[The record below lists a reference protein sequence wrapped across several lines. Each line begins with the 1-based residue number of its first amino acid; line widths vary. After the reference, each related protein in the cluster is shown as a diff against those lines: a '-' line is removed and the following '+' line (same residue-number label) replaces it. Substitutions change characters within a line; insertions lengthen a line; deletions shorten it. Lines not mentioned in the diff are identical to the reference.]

1 MGYRRPALGGIVAA
15 GWLAASLPAMGA
27 DNVLDLPIGDATRAG
42 REVAVTLDGVLD
54 TRAGE
59 LVTPAEFARRL
70 ANTRVLF
77 IGEEHTT
84 PEFHDV
90 ELSAIQALHD
100 AGREVLIGLEMYP
113 YDQQAPL
120 DQWIDGKLT
129 EKGFVDLSGWYVYW
143 SHHWG
148 YYRDI
153 FNYAREQGLR
163 MYGVNMPRASVNLA
177 REKGFEALD
186 PEARAHL
193 PPKIDLTNAEHR
205 RLFRAYFSD
214 DDALHSKMSEAQLD
228 QLYRAQVTWDAAM
241 GWNAAQALEKHGG
254 KNAIIVILIGAGHV
268 AYNLGGV
275 RQLAA
280 NYGGEIRSLIPVAVR
295 AGGDPVGPVR
305 ASYADFI
312 WGVPGRDGPGLP
324 VLGVSLA
331 GRIGK
336 EPSKVIQ
343 VDRDGSA
350 AQAGIKVGDVIV
362 RLGATPIG
370 STTDLQRATGE
381 YAWGD
386 GTALEI
392 RRNGQPMTLDLV
404 FRRPTPTGPTPK
416 KQP

>member
-1 MGYRRPALGGIVAA
+1 MADAVLKYLPKYLVLAA
-15 GWLAASLPAMGA
+15 GWLIASLPAAAGE
-27 DNVLDLPIGDATRAG
+27 NILDLPIGDATRAG
-42 REVAVTLDGVLD
+42 QEVAVTLDGIVD
-54 TRAGE
+54 TRNGE
-59 LVTPAEFARRL
+59 LITPAELARRL

-84 PEFHDV
+84 PEYHEV
-90 ELSAIQALHD
+90 QLATLRALHD

-120 DQWIDGKLT
+120 DQWVDDKLT
-129 EKGFVDLSGWYVYW
+129 ERGFVDLSGWYVYW

-153 FNYAREQGLR
+153 FNYAREQNLR
-163 MYGVNMPRASVNLA
+163 MYGVNMPRAAVNLV

-186 PEARAHL
+186 PETRKHL
-193 PPKIDLTNAEHR
+193 PPKIDLTNAEHQ

-214 DDALHSKMSEAQLD
+214 DDALHSQMSEAQLD
-228 QLYRAQVTWDAAM
+228 QLYRAQVTWDASM

-254 KNAIIVILIGAGHV
+254 KDAIIVILIGSGHV

-280 NYGGEIRSLIPVAVR
+280 NYDGEVRSLIPVAVR
-295 AGGDPVGPVR
+295 GQDAEPVGAVR
-305 ASYADFI
+305 ASYADFL

-343 VDRDGSA
+343 VDKNGSA
-350 AQAGIKVGDVIV
+350 AQAGVRVGDVLAS
-362 RLGATPIG
+362 LGGTPIA

-386 GTALEI
+386 GAALAL
-392 RRNGQPMTLDLV
+392 RRDGKPLTLDLV
-404 FRRPTPTGPTPK
+404 FRRPTPTK
-416 KQP
+416 

>member
-1 MGYRRPALGGIVAA
+1 MAHEVLRPLVVAA
-15 GWLAASLPAMGA
+15 CWLVAGMSAAAGENL
-27 DNVLDLPIGDATRAG
+27 LDLPIGDASRAD
-42 REVAVTLDGVLD
+42 RQIAVTLDGVTD
-54 TRAGE
+54 TRTGE
-59 LVTPAEFARRL
+59 LITPAELARRL
-70 ANTRVLF
+70 ASTRVLF

-90 ELSAIQALHD
+90 QLATLRALHD

-129 EKGFVDLSGWYVYW
+129 ESGFVDLSGWYVYW

-163 MYGVNMPRASVNLA
+163 MYGVNMPRAAVGIA

-186 PEARAHL
+186 PEARRHL

-214 DDALHSKMSEAQLD
+214 DDALHSQMTDAQLD
-228 QLYRAQVTWDAAM
+228 SLYRAQVTWDATM

-254 KNAIIVILIGAGHV
+254 KDAIIVILIGSGHV

-280 NYGGEIRSLIPVAVR
+280 NYDGEIRSLIPVAVR
-295 AGGDPVGPVR
+295 GANAAPVGSVR
-305 ASYADFI
+305 ASYADFL

-331 GRIGK
+331 GRLGK
-336 EPSKVIQ
+336 EPTKVIQ
-343 VDRDGSA
+343 VDADGSA
-350 AQAGIKVGDVIV
+350 AQAGIKVGDVLV
-362 RLGATPIG
+362 RLGDTPIA
-370 STTDLQRATGE
+370 STTDLQRATGD
-381 YAWGD
+381 YAWGY
-386 GTALEI
+386 GVGLAI
-392 RRNGQPMTLDLV
+392 RRDGEPLTLDLV
-404 FRRPTPTGPTPK
+404 FRRPTPK
-416 KQP
+416 

>member
-1 MGYRRPALGGIVAA
+1 MSAVA
-15 GWLAASLPAMGA
+15 A
-27 DNVLDLPIGDATRAG
+27 DNVLDLPIGDASRAG

-59 LVTPAEFARRL
+59 LVTPAEFAKRL

-77 IGEEHTT
+77 IGEEHTN

-90 ELSAIQALHD
+90 EFAAVKALHD

-153 FNYAREQGLR
+153 FNYARENGLR
-163 MYGVNMPRASVNLA
+163 MYGVNMPRADVNLV
-177 REKGFEALD
+177 REKGFDALD
-186 PEARAHL
+186 PEARSHL
-193 PPKIDLTNAEHR
+193 PPKIDVTSAEHR
-205 RLFRAYFSD
+205 RLFRSYFTA
-214 DDALHSKMSEAQLD
+214 DDALHSQMSEAQLD
-228 QLYRAQVTWDAAM
+228 SLYRAQVTWDATM

-254 KNAIIVILIGAGHV
+254 KNAIIVIFIGAGHV

-275 RQLAA
+275 RQLTA
-280 NYGGEIRSLIPVAVR
+280 NYSGEVRSLIPVAVR
-295 AGGDPVGPVR
+295 GADGKPVGPVR

-343 VDRDGSA
+343 VDKDGSA

-362 RLGATPIG
+362 RLDDVAIR
-370 STTDLQRATGE
+370 STTDLQSATGE

-386 GTALEI
+386 DAALEI
-392 RRNGQPMTLDLV
+392 RRDGKPMKVDLV
-404 FRRPTPTGPTPK
+404 FRRPTPK
-416 KQP
+416 

>member
-1 MGYRRPALGGIVAA
+1 MAHEVLKPLVVAA
-15 GWLAASLPAMGA
+15 CWLMASMSAAAGE
-27 DNVLDLPIGDATRAG
+27 DILDLPIGDADRAA

-54 TRAGE
+54 TRSGE
-59 LVTPAEFARRL
+59 LITPAELAKRL
-70 ANTRVLF
+70 ATTRVLF

-90 ELSAIQALHD
+90 QLATLKALHD
-100 AGREVLIGLEMYP
+100 SGREVLIGLEMYP

-129 EKGFVDLSGWYVYW
+129 ERGFVDLSGWYVYW

-186 PEARAHL
+186 PETRKHL
-193 PPKIDLTNAEHR
+193 PPKVDLTNAEHR

-214 DDALHSKMSEAQLD
+214 DDALHSQMSEAALD
-228 QLYRAQVTWDAAM
+228 SLYRAQVTWDATM
-241 GWNAAQALEKHGG
+241 GWNAAQALERHGG
-254 KNAIIVILIGAGHV
+254 KDAIMVVLIGSGHV
-268 AYNLGGV
+268 AYNLGSV

-280 NYGGEIRSLIPVAVR
+280 NYDGEIRSLIPVAVR
-295 AGGDPVGPVR
+295 GSDGPVGAVR
-305 ASYADFI
+305 ASYADFL

-331 GRIGK
+331 GRLGK

-343 VDRDGSA
+343 VDKDGSA
-350 AQAGIKVGDVIV
+350 AQAGVKVGDVLAS
-362 RLGATPIG
+362 LGDTPIA

-386 GTALEI
+386 GAALGI
-392 RRNGQPMTLDLV
+392 VRDGQPLTLDLV
-404 FRRPTPTGPTPK
+404 FRRPTPTK
-416 KQP
+416 

>member
-1 MGYRRPALGGIVAA
+1 VADALLMGRRSAIGGIIAA
-15 GWLAASLPAMGA
+15 GWLIASLPAMAGE
-27 DNVLDLPIGDATRAG
+27 NYLDLPIGDPARSARHAT
-42 REVAVTLDGVLD
+42 VTLDGVYD

-59 LVTPAEFARRL
+59 LVTPAEFAKRL

-77 IGEEHTT
+77 VGEEHTT

-90 ELSAIQALHD
+90 ELAAIKALRD

-113 YDQQAPL
+113 YDQPAQLAN
-120 DQWIDGKLT
+120 WIDGKLT

-163 MYGVNMPRASVNLA
+163 MYGVNLPRAAVNTI

-186 PEARAHL
+186 PETRAHL
-193 PPKIDLTNAEHR
+193 PPKVDVESAEHK
-205 RLFRAYFSD
+205 RLFRAYFTD
-214 DDALHSKMSEAQLD
+214 DDALHSQMTDAQLD
-228 QLYRAQVTWDAAM
+228 SLHRAQVAWDASM

-275 RQLAA
+275 HQLTA
-280 NYGGEIRSLIPVAVR
+280 NYTGEVRSLIPVAVR
-295 AGGDPVGPVR
+295 TGGAPVGPVR

-343 VDRDGSA
+343 VDKDGSG
-350 AQAGIKVGDVIV
+350 AQAGVKVGDVIV
-362 RLGATPIG
+362 RLGGTPIG

-392 RRNGQPMTLDLV
+392 RRDGKPMTLDLV
-404 FRRPTPTGPTPK
+404 FRRPTPK
-416 KQP
+416 KQ

>member
-1 MGYRRPALGGIVAA
+1 MAHEVLRPLVVAA
-15 GWLAASLPAMGA
+15 CWLLAGMPAAAGE
-27 DNVLDLPIGDATRAG
+27 DILDLPIGDANRAA
-42 REVAVTLDGVLD
+42 REVGVTLDGVTD
-54 TRAGE
+54 ARTGE
-59 LVTPAEFARRL
+59 LITPAELARRL
-70 ANTRVLF
+70 ATTRVLF

-84 PEFHDV
+84 PEFHAV
-90 ELSAIQALHD
+90 QLATLEALRE

-129 EKGFVDLSGWYVYW
+129 ESGFVDLSGWYVYW

-163 MYGVNMPRASVNLA
+163 MYGVNLPRAAVNLA

-186 PEARAHL
+186 PETRRHL

-205 RLFRAYFSD
+205 RLFRAYFTD
-214 DDALHSKMSEAQLD
+214 DDALHSQMSEAALD
-228 QLYRAQVTWDAAM
+228 SLYRAQVAWDASM
-241 GWNAAQALEKHGG
+241 GWNAAQALEQHGG
-254 KNAIIVILIGAGHV
+254 KDAIMVVLIGSGHV

-280 NYGGEIRSLIPVAVR
+280 NYDGEIRSLIPVAVR
-295 AGGDPVGPVR
+295 DKDSEPVGAVR
-305 ASYADFI
+305 ASYADFL

-331 GRIGK
+331 GRIGT

-343 VDRDGSA
+343 VDKDGSA
-350 AQAGIKVGDVIV
+350 AQAGVKVGDVLV
-362 RLGATPIG
+362 RLGDTPIA

-386 GTALEI
+386 GVTLGI
-392 RRNGQPMTLDLV
+392 RRDAEPLTLDLV
-404 FRRPTPTGPTPK
+404 FRRPTPTK
-416 KQP
+416 

>member
-1 MGYRRPALGGIVAA
+1 MAHAVLRSLIAA
-15 GWLAASLPAMGA
+15 GWLIASLSASAGE
-27 DNVLDLPIGDATRAG
+27 NILDLPIGDTNRAG
-42 REVAVTLDGVLD
+42 REIEVTLDGVVD

-59 LVTPAEFARRL
+59 LITPAQFAQRL
-70 ANTRVLF
+70 AGTRVLF

-90 ELSAIQALHD
+90 ELAAIKALHD
-100 AGREVLIGLEMYP
+100 AGREVLVGLEMYP
-113 YDQQAPL
+113 YDQQQPL

-129 EKGFVDLSGWYVYW
+129 EIGFVDLSGWYVYW

-163 MYGVNMPRASVNLA
+163 MYGVNMPRAAVNLV
-177 REKGFEALD
+177 REKGFDALD
-186 PEARAHL
+186 AETRKHL

-214 DDALHSKMSEAQLD
+214 DDALHSRMSDAALD
-228 QLYRAQVTWDAAM
+228 SLYRAQVTWDASM
-241 GWNAAQALEKHGG
+241 GWNAAQALEQHGG

-275 RQLAA
+275 RQLEA
-280 NYGGEIRSLIPVAVR
+280 NYAGEVRSLIPVAVR
-295 AGGDPVGPVR
+295 NADGKPVGPVR

-343 VDRDGSA
+343 VDKDGSA
-350 AQAGIKVGDVIV
+350 AQAGVKVGDVIV
-362 RLGATPIG
+362 RLGTTPIA
-370 STTDLQRATGE
+370 STTDLQRTTGD

-386 GTALEI
+386 GAALEI
-392 RRNGQPMTLDLV
+392 RRDGKPLTLDLV
-404 FRRPTPTGPTPK
+404 FRRPTPK
-416 KQP
+416 

>member
-1 MGYRRPALGGIVAA
+1 MAHAVLKSLIAA
-15 GWLAASLPAMGA
+15 GWLAASLPAMTA
-27 DNVLDLPIGDATRAG
+27 ENILDLPIGDASRAG
-42 REVAVTLDGVLD
+42 REIPVTLDGVVD

-59 LVTPAEFARRL
+59 LVTPAEFAKRL

-77 IGEEHTT
+77 VGEEHTT

-90 ELSAIQALHD
+90 ELAAIKALHD

-113 YDQQAPL
+113 YNQQAPL
-120 DQWIDGKLT
+120 DEWIDGKLT

-153 FNYAREQGLR
+153 FSYARGQGLR
-163 MYGVNMPRASVNLA
+163 MYGVNLPRAAVDLVRA
-177 REKGFEALD
+177 KGFEALD
-186 PEARAHL
+186 PETRAHL

-214 DDALHSKMSEAQLD
+214 EDALHSQMSDAQLES
-228 QLYRAQVTWDAAM
+228 LYRAQVAWDASM

-268 AYNLGGV
+268 AYDLGGV
-275 RQLAA
+275 RQLVA
-280 NYGGEIRSLIPVAVR
+280 NYPGEVRSLIPVAVR
-295 AGGDPVGPVR
+295 AAGGAPVGSVR

-343 VDRDGSA
+343 VDKDGSA
-350 AQAGIKVGDVIV
+350 AQAGVRVGDVIV
-362 RLGATPIG
+362 RLDATPIG
-370 STTDLQRATGE
+370 STTELQRATGG

-386 GTALEI
+386 GAALEI
-392 RRNGQPMTLDLV
+392 RRDGKPVKLDLV
-404 FRRPTPTGPTPK
+404 FRRPTPK
-416 KQP
+416 

>member
-1 MGYRRPALGGIVAA
+1 MAHEILRPLVVAA
-15 GWLAASLPAMGA
+15 CWLAASMSAAAGE
-27 DNVLDLPIGDATRAG
+27 NILDLPIGDASRAD
-42 REVAVTLDGVLD
+42 REIAVTLDGVID

-59 LVTPAEFARRL
+59 LITPAELARRL
-70 ANTRVLF
+70 ATTRVLF

-90 ELSAIQALHD
+90 QLATIKALHD

-129 EKGFVDLSGWYVYW
+129 ERGFVDLSGWYVYW

-153 FNYAREQGLR
+153 FNYAREQDLR
-163 MYGVNMPRASVNLA
+163 MYGVNMPRAAVNLA
-177 REKGFEALD
+177 REKGFDALD
-186 PEARAHL
+186 PESRRHL

-214 DDALHSKMSEAQLD
+214 DDALHSQMSEAALD
-228 QLYRAQVTWDAAM
+228 SLYRAQVTWDASM
-241 GWNAAQALEKHGG
+241 GWNAAQALERHGG
-254 KNAIIVILIGAGHV
+254 KDAIIVIMIGAGHV

-280 NYGGEIRSLIPVAVR
+280 NYSGEVRSLIPVAVR
-295 AGGDPVGPVR
+295 NGDGSAVGPVR

-331 GRIGK
+331 GRIGN

-343 VDRDGSA
+343 VDKDGSA
-350 AQAGIKVGDVIV
+350 AQAGVRVGDILL
-362 RLGATPIG
+362 RLGDTPIT
-370 STTDLQRATGE
+370 STTDLQRSTGE

-386 GTALEI
+386 GVPLEI
-392 RRNGQPMTLDLV
+392 RRDGVLQTLDLV
-404 FRRPTPTGPTPK
+404 FRRPTP
-416 KQP
+416 KQ

>member
-1 MGYRRPALGGIVAA
+1 MPAAA
-15 GWLAASLPAMGA
+15 GE
-27 DNVLDLPIGDATRAG
+27 NILDLPIGDASRAARVVG
-42 REVAVTLDGVLD
+42 VTLDGITD
-54 TRAGE
+54 TRTGE
-59 LVTPAEFARRL
+59 LITPAELARRL
-70 ANTRVLF
+70 ATTRVLF

-90 ELSAIQALHD
+90 QLATLKALRES
-100 AGREVLIGLEMYP
+100 GREVLIGLEMYP

-129 EKGFVDLSGWYVYW
+129 ERGFVDLSGWYVYW

-148 YYRDI
+148 YYREI
-153 FNYAREQGLR
+153 FDYAREQGLR
-163 MYGVNMPRASVNLA
+163 MYGVNLPRAAVNLA

-186 PEARAHL
+186 PEARRHL

-205 RLFRAYFSD
+205 RLFRAYFAD
-214 DDALHSKMSEAQLD
+214 DDALHSQMSEAALD
-228 QLYRAQVTWDAAM
+228 SLYRAQVTWDASM
-241 GWNAAQALEKHGG
+241 GWNAAQALEQHGG
-254 KNAIIVILIGAGHV
+254 KNAIMVVLIGSGHV

-280 NYGGEIRSLIPVAVR
+280 NYDGEIRSLIPVAVR
-295 AGGDPVGPVR
+295 DKDSGPVGSVR

-343 VDRDGSA
+343 VDKDGSA
-350 AQAGIKVGDVIV
+350 AQAGVKVGDVLV
-362 RLGATPIG
+362 SLGDTPIAN
-370 STTDLQRATGE
+370 TTDLQRATGE

-386 GTALEI
+386 DIALAI
-392 RRNGQPMTLDLV
+392 RRDGEPLTLDLV
-404 FRRPTPTGPTPK
+404 FRRPTPTK
-416 KQP
+416 

>member
-1 MGYRRPALGGIVAA
+1 MAHEVLKKIVAA
-15 GWLAASLPAMGA
+15 GWLLASLPAMA
-27 DNVLDLPIGDATRAG
+27 AENVLDLPIGDPARAG
-42 REVAVTLDGVLD
+42 REVAVTLDGVVD
-54 TRAGE
+54 TRADE
-59 LVTPAEFARRL
+59 LITPAEFAKRL

-77 IGEEHTT
+77 VGEEHTT

-90 ELSAIQALHD
+90 ELAAIKALHE

-113 YDQQAPL
+113 YDRQAPL
-120 DQWIDGKLT
+120 DEWIDGKLT

-153 FNYAREQGLR
+153 FQYAREQGLR
-163 MYGVNMPRASVNLA
+163 MYGVNLPRAAVDLVRA
-177 REKGFEALD
+177 KGFDALD
-186 PEARAHL
+186 PETRAHL
-193 PPKIDLTNAEHR
+193 PPKIDVANAEHR

-214 DDALHSKMSEAQLD
+214 EDALHSQMSDAALD
-228 QLYRAQVTWDAAM
+228 SLHRAQVAWDASM

-254 KNAIIVILIGAGHV
+254 KNAIIVIFIGAGHV

-275 RQLAA
+275 HQLEA
-280 NYGGEIRSLIPVAVR
+280 NYDGEVRSLIPVPVR
-295 AGGDPVGPVR
+295 VAGKPVGPVR

-343 VDRDGSA
+343 VDKDGSA
-350 AQAGIKVGDVIV
+350 AQAGVKVGDVIV
-362 RLGATPIG
+362 RLGGTAIG
-370 STTDLQRATGE
+370 STTDLQRTTGN

-386 GTALEI
+386 GTKLEI
-392 RRNGQPMTLDLV
+392 RRDGQPMTLDLV
-404 FRRPTPTGPTPK
+404 FRRPTPK
-416 KQP
+416 

>member
-1 MGYRRPALGGIVAA
+1 MAHALLSRLA
-15 GWLAASLPAMGA
+15 GALLLASLPAVA
-27 DNVLDLPIGDATRAG
+27 AENVLNLPIGDPARAG

-54 TRAGE
+54 TRTGE
-59 LVTPAEFARRL
+59 LVTPAGFAKRL
-70 ANTRVLF
+70 ANTKVLF
-77 IGEEHTT
+77 VGEEHTT

-90 ELSAIQALHD
+90 ELAAIKALHE

-113 YDQQAPL
+113 WNQPERL
-120 DQWIDGKLT
+120 NEWIDGKLT

-153 FNYAREQGLR
+153 FNYAREQGIRL
-163 MYGVNMPRASVNLA
+163 YGVNLPRADVNLV
-177 REKGFEALD
+177 REKGFDAL
-186 PEARAHL
+186 PAEARAHL

-214 DDALHSKMSEAQLD
+214 DDALHSQMSEAQLD
-228 QLYRAQVTWDAAM
+228 SLYRAQVAWDASM

-254 KNAIIVILIGAGHV
+254 RNAIIVILIGAGHV

-275 RQLAA
+275 RQLVA
-280 NYGGEIRSLIPVAVR
+280 NYDGEVRSLIPVPVR
-295 AGGDPVGPVR
+295 VGDKPVGPVR
-305 ASYADFI
+305 ASYADFL

-343 VDRDGSA
+343 VDKEGSA
-350 AQAGIKVGDVIV
+350 AQAGIEVGDVLV
-362 RLGATPIG
+362 RLDDTPIR

-381 YAWGD
+381 YAWGQGATLGILRD
-386 GTALEI
+386 GKPLEI
-392 RRNGQPMTLDLV
+392 DFV
-404 FRRPTPTGPTPK
+404 FRRPTPK
-416 KQP
+416 

>member
-1 MGYRRPALGGIVAA
+1 MAHEVLKPLVVAA
-15 GWLAASLPAMGA
+15 CWLMASLSAAAGE
-27 DNVLDLPIGDATRAG
+27 DILDLPIGDPSRSG
-42 REVAVTLDGVLD
+42 QEIAVTLDGVID
-54 TRAGE
+54 TRSGE
-59 LVTPAEFARRL
+59 LITPAELAKRL
-70 ANTRVLF
+70 ATTRVLF

-84 PEFHDV
+84 PEFHAV
-90 ELSAIQALHD
+90 QLATLKALHD

-129 EKGFVDLSGWYVYW
+129 EAGFVDLSGWYVYW

-186 PEARAHL
+186 PETRKHL
-193 PPKIDLTNAEHR
+193 PPKVDLTNAEHR

-214 DDALHSKMSEAQLD
+214 DDALHSQMSEAALD
-228 QLYRAQVTWDAAM
+228 SLYRAQVTWDATM
-241 GWNAAQALEKHGG
+241 GWNAVQALERHGG
-254 KNAIIVILIGAGHV
+254 KDAIMVVLIGSGHV
-268 AYNLGGV
+268 AYNLGSV

-280 NYGGEIRSLIPVAVR
+280 NYDGEIRSLIPVAVR
-295 AGGDPVGPVR
+295 GSDGPVGAVR
-305 ASYADFI
+305 ASYADFL

-331 GRIGK
+331 GRLGK

-343 VDRDGSA
+343 VDKDGSA
-350 AQAGIKVGDVIV
+350 AQAGIKVGDVLV
-362 RLGATPIG
+362 RLGDVPIA

-386 GTALEI
+386 GAALGI
-392 RRNGQPMTLDLV
+392 VRDGKPLTLDLV
-404 FRRPTPTGPTPK
+404 FRRPTPTK
-416 KQP
+416 

>member
-1 MGYRRPALGGIVAA
+1 MRHRIALGTIIVA
-15 GWLAASLPAMGA
+15 GWLAASLPAMAGE
-27 DNVLDLPIGDATRAG
+27 NVLDLPIGDPARAA
-42 REVAVTLDGVLD
+42 REVSVTLDGVLD

-59 LVTPAEFARRL
+59 LVTPAEFAKRL

-77 IGEEHTT
+77 VGEEHTT

-90 ELSAIQALHD
+90 ELAAIKALHE

-120 DQWIDGKLT
+120 DQWIDDKLT

-153 FNYAREQGLR
+153 FHYAREQKLR
-163 MYGVNMPRASVNLA
+163 MYGVNLPRAAVNLI
-177 REKGFEALD
+177 REKGFDALD
-186 PEARAHL
+186 PATRAHL
-193 PPKIDLTNAEHR
+193 PPKIDLANAEHK
-205 RLFRAYFSD
+205 RLFRAYFSE
-214 DDALHSKMSEAQLD
+214 DDALHSQMTDAQLD
-228 QLYRAQVTWDAAM
+228 SLHRAQVAWDASM

-254 KNAIIVILIGAGHV
+254 KNAIIVIFIGAGHV

-280 NYGGEIRSLIPVAVR
+280 NYDGEIRSLIPVAVR
-295 AGGDPVGPVR
+295 KSGGAPVGPVR

-312 WGVPGRDGPGLP
+312 WGVPGRDGPGRP

-343 VDRDGSA
+343 VDKDGSA
-350 AQAGIKVGDVIV
+350 AQAGVKVGDVIV
-362 RLGATPIG
+362 RLGGTPIG

-392 RRNGQPMTLDLV
+392 RRDGKPETLDLV
-404 FRRPTPTGPTPK
+404 FRRPTPK
-416 KQP
+416 

>member
-1 MGYRRPALGGIVAA
+1 MGRHFAAGAIIAA
-15 GWLAASLPAMGA
+15 GWLAASLPAMAGE
-27 DNVLDLPIGDATRAG
+27 NYLDLPIGDPARAG
-42 REVAVTLDGVLD
+42 RQVTVTLDGVLD

-70 ANTRVLF
+70 AGTRVLF

-90 ELSAIQALHD
+90 QLAAIKALRE

-113 YDQQAPL
+113 YTEPTQL
-120 DQWIDGKLT
+120 DNWIDGKLT

-153 FNYAREQGLR
+153 FNYAREQGIR
-163 MYGVNMPRASVNLA
+163 MYGVNLPRTAVNLI
-177 REKGFEALD
+177 REKGFDALD
-186 PEARAHL
+186 PETRAHL
-193 PPKIDLTNAEHR
+193 PPKIDTENAEHK

-214 DDALHSKMSEAQLD
+214 DDALHTQMSDAQLES
-228 QLYRAQVTWDAAM
+228 LHRAQVAWDASM

-254 KNAIIVILIGAGHV
+254 KDAIIVIMIGAGHV

-275 RQLAA
+275 HQLEGS
-280 NYGGEIRSLIPVAVR
+280 YKGEVRSLIPVAVR
-295 AGGDPVGPVR
+295 TAGGKPVGPVR

-343 VDRDGSA
+343 VDKDGSA
-350 AQAGIKVGDVIV
+350 AQAGVKVGDVIV
-362 RLGATPIG
+362 RLGKTPIG
-370 STTDLQRATGE
+370 STTDLQRATGD

-392 RRNGQPMTLDLV
+392 RRDGKPMTLDLV
-404 FRRPTPTGPTPK
+404 FRRPTPKSP
-416 KQP
+416 

>member
-1 MGYRRPALGGIVAA
+1 MAHEILRPLVVAA
-15 GWLAASLPAMGA
+15 CWLAAGMSAAAGE
-27 DNVLDLPIGDATRAG
+27 NILDLPIGDASRAD
-42 REVAVTLDGVLD
+42 REIAVTLDGVVD

-59 LVTPAEFARRL
+59 LITPAELARRL
-70 ANTRVLF
+70 ATTRVLF

-90 ELSAIQALHD
+90 QLATIKALHD

-129 EKGFVDLSGWYVYW
+129 ERGFVDLSGWYVYW

-163 MYGVNMPRASVNLA
+163 MYGVNLPRAAVNEV
-177 REKGFEALD
+177 REKGFDALD
-186 PEARAHL
+186 AETRKHL

-214 DDALHSKMSEAQLD
+214 DDALHSQMSDAALD
-228 QLYRAQVTWDAAM
+228 SLYRAQVTWDASM
-241 GWNAAQALEKHGG
+241 GWNAAQALEQHGG
-254 KNAIIVILIGAGHV
+254 KDAIIVIMIGAGHV

-280 NYGGEIRSLIPVAVR
+280 NYAGEVRSLIPVAVR
-295 AGGDPVGPVR
+295 NGDGGAVGPVR

-331 GRIGK
+331 GRIGN

-343 VDRDGSA
+343 VDKDGSA
-350 AQAGIKVGDVIV
+350 AQAGVRVGDILL
-362 RLGATPIG
+362 RLGNTPIA
-370 STTDLQRATGE
+370 STTDLQRATGD

-386 GTALEI
+386 GVPLEI
-392 RRNGQPMTLDLV
+392 RRDGAPQTLDLV
-404 FRRPTPTGPTPK
+404 FRRPTPKP
-416 KQP
+416 